1 MSYKKKKK
9 TGKRQEKNITQN
21 KEQDQLY
28 KILVKEI
35 NNFNKKLH
43 NLPPN
48 TFIDMRI

>member
-1 MSYKKKKK
+1 MSYKKKK
-9 TGKRQEKNITQN
+9 NIKKEN
-21 KEQDQLY
+21 KEHIEKHDLVY
-28 KILVKEI
+28 KTLVKEI